1 MCLKGRKGSPLRTFP
16 WLDNN
21 WHLLQ
26 LRVGHQFLGE
36 VLLILSTMYTA
47 TFLEEEVPPSHYL
60 LLETNIFNIP
70 KGGGGGRR
78 ARLGAEKPF
87 KSKRHD
93 RQLANVM
100 A

>member
-21 WHLLQ
+21 WHLLH

-47 TFLEEEVPPSHYL
+47 TFLEEEVPSHCF

-70 KGGGGGRR
+70 KRGGGG
-78 ARLGAEKPF
+78 LGELDWEEKNP
-87 KSKRHD
+87 SKAKGMTGNM
-93 RQLANVM
+93 QM
-100 A
+100 

>member
-21 WHLLQ
+21 WHLLH

-47 TFLEEEVPPSHYL
+47 TFLEEEVPSHCL

-70 KGGGGGRR
+70 KRGGGGGGE
-78 ARLGAEKPF
+78 LDWEKKNP
-87 KSKRHD
+87 SKAKGMTGNM
-93 RQLANVM
+93 QM
-100 A
+100 